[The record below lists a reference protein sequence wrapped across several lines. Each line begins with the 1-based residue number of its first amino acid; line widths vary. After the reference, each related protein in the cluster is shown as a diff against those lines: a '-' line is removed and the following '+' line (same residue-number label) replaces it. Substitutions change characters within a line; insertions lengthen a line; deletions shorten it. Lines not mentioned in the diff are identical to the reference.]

1 MKKEKIKQLM
11 DVMQAY
17 VNGKTI
23 QYYKVD
29 LSFKIEHPGE
39 PNSNNKWVDV
49 DEEHLFRPD
58 LYVYRVKPEPKYRPF
73 KDADECWQEML
84 KHEPFGWVV
93 IIENNLSIKYN
104 IQALVQDG
112 VKSTAV
118 LTDDVMSEKFPFE
131 GVLQK
136 FTFVDGTPFGI
147 KKEEV

>member
-39 PNSNNKWVDV
+39 PNFNDKWVDV

-58 LYVYRVKPEPKYRPF
+58 FYDYRIKPEPRNRSF
-73 KDADECWQEML
+73 KNAEECWQEML
-84 KHEPFGWVV
+84 KHQPFGWIKSKTDGHYSMVTVV
-93 IIENNLSIKYN
+93 DVAEDMKSIAISGN
-104 IQALVQDG
+104 HILFFAEI
-112 VKSTAV
+112 
-118 LTDDVMSEKFPFE
+118 MSDY
-131 GVLQK
+131 
-136 FTFVDGTPFGI
+136 TFADGTPFGI
-147 KKEEV
+147 KEEH

>member
-39 PNSNNKWVDV
+39 PNFNNKWVDV

-58 LYVYRVKPEPKYRPF
+58 LYDYRIKPEPRNRSF
-73 KDADECWQEML
+73 KNAEECWQEML
-84 KHEPFGWVV
+84 KHQPFGWIKSKTDGHYSMVTVV
-93 IIENNLSIKYN
+93 YDAEDMRSLAISGNHIWSLDETMSDYTF
-104 IQALVQDG
+104 ADG
-112 VKSTAV
+112 A
-118 LTDDVMSEKFPFE
+118 
-131 GVLQK
+131 
-136 FTFVDGTPFGI
+136 PFGI
-147 KKEEV
+147 VIKEK